1 MKRTG
6 RIITHKRKFKFNSIS
21 NKVTFSS
28 TEPIVQY
35 LIIHKDKCR
44 TPQFKEGFDLIYSE
58 TRSLQRLKTKKR
70 DNLSTLSLF
79 VPLTLPPSN
88 SFYENVE
95 ERYALKETFVQQ
107 GILSGEGHGLALAR
121 PQVMLGNK
129 ICWCSKITSK
139 EWFRCF

>member
-1 MKRTG
+1 MLIPKSPTW
-6 RIITHKRKFKFNSIS
+6 KS
-21 NKVTFSS
+21 
-28 TEPIVQY
+28 VQ
-35 LIIHKDKCR
+35 LL
-44 TPQFKEGFDLIYSE
+44 EGSDYAEEVYKANIPYRPGIYLIYSE